1 MGREGVKQELK
12 KEGEHAPL
20 KPAEFAETVGLPD
33 SYGETR
39 VVLLPVEPHLLH
51 VHWEVT
57 LVELRK
63 AKYRLG
69 DDYARSQAVLRC
81 HDVTNIIFDGT
92 NAHTSFN
99 VDIDLQA
106 KNWYVSLWSPE
117 KSYFV
122 ELGFRT
128 EDGRFY
134 PMVRSNIVE
143 TPPAC
148 LAPKADEHYML
159 VTGDYALVETVPAPI
174 DVQPQCELSPQTAA
188 RDRNGHGI
196 ERIQTGKTKTTGN
209 PDLAEMCEISFT
221 FGVSSK

>member
-20 KPAEFAETVGLPD
+20 KPAELAETVGLPD

-39 VVLLPVEPHLLH
+39 VVLLPVDPYLLH
-51 VHWEVT
+51 VYWEIT

-63 AKYRLG
+63 AKHRLG
-69 DDYARSQAVLRC
+69 DDYGRSQAVLRC
-81 HDVTNIIFDGT
+81 YDVTNIIFDGT
-92 NAHTSFN
+92 NAHSSFN

-106 KNWYVSLWSPE
+106 KNWYVSLWNPE
-117 KSYFV
+117 KSYLV

-128 EDGRFY
+128 EGA
-134 PMVRSNIVE
+134 
-143 TPPAC
+143 PPVW

-174 DVQPQCELSPQTAA
+174 DVQPQGGSSPQTVA
-188 RDRNGHGI
+188 RDRNRHRI
-196 ERIQTGKTKTTGN
+196 ESIQTGETKTAGN
-209 PDLAEMCEISFT
+209 PDLAEMCERSFT